1 MASLK
6 QQRNTNNNNELIRY
20 ASLGTQLFV
29 SLGLAVFLGLKADKW
44 LKISA
49 HLLIWL
55 LPLVVLIGML
65 YKIVK
70 DTSKPRDKNEK
81 K

>member
-1 MASLK
+1 MALK
-6 QQRNTNNNNELIRY
+6 QQRNTNSNKDLMRY
-20 ASLGTQLFV
+20 AGLGTQFLV

-49 HLLIWL
+49 PLLIWL
-55 LPLVVLIGML
+55 LPLIVLVGML
-65 YKIVK
+65 YKIVI

>member
-1 MASLK
+1 V
-6 QQRNTNNNNELIRY
+6 RY
-20 ASLGTQLFV
+20 ASLGTQFLV

-49 HLLIWL
+49 PLLIWL
-55 LPLVVLIGML
+55 LPLVVLIGMV
-65 YKIVK
+65 YKIVI

>member
-1 MASLK
+1 MALK
-6 QQRNTNNNNELIRY
+6 QPHNNNKNSELIRY
-20 ASLGTQLFV
+20 ASLGTQFLV

-49 HLLIWL
+49 PLLIWL

-65 YKIVK
+65 YKIVR
-70 DTSKPRDKNEK
+70 DTSKPSDKNEK
-81 K
+81 E

>member
-1 MASLK
+1 MALK
-6 QQRNTNNNNELIRY
+6 QQRNTNNNNELMRY
-20 ASLGTQLFV
+20 ASLGTQFLV

-49 HLLIWL
+49 PLLIWL
-55 LPLVVLIGML
+55 LPLVVLVGML

-70 DTSKPRDKNEK
+70 DTSKPQDKNEK

>member
-1 MASLK
+1 MALK
-6 QQRNTNNNNELIRY
+6 QQRNTNNNNDLMRY
-20 ASLGTQLFV
+20 ASLGTQFLV

-49 HLLIWL
+49 PLLVWL
-55 LPLVVLIGML
+55 LPLAVLVGML
-65 YKIVK
+65 YKIAVA
-70 DTSKPRDKNEK
+70 TSKPRNKNEK

>member
-1 MASLK
+1 MALK
-6 QQRNTNNNNELIRY
+6 QQRNTNNNNYLLRY
-20 ASLGTQLFV
+20 ASLGTQFLV

-49 HLLIWL
+49 PLLVWL
-55 LPLVVLIGML
+55 LPVVVLVGML
-65 YKIVK
+65 YKIAVA
-70 DTSKPRDKNEK
+70 TSKSQNKNEK

>member
-1 MASLK
+1 MALK
-6 QQRNTNNNNELIRY
+6 PQRNTSNNSELIRY
-20 ASLGTQLFV
+20 ASLGTQFLV

-49 HLLIWL
+49 PLLVWL
-55 LPLVVLIGML
+55 LPLIVLIGML
-65 YKIVK
+65 YKIIK
-70 DTSKPRDKNEK
+70 DTSKPQDKNEK